1 MTNDKITLRD
11 IYEVVEKSNDKMDR
25 RMCELEDRV
34 NCLEDFKARI
44 LGMAAVIAAFVG
56 SATAWIW
63 KRVTNEV

>member
-11 IYEVVEKSNDKMDR
+11 IYEVVEKYNDKIDK

-34 NCLEDFKARI
+34 NILENFKARV

-56 SATAWIW
+56 SFTAWIW
-63 KRVTNEV
+63 KRLTNEA

>member
-1 MTNDKITLRD
+1 MTKNDITLRD
-11 IYEVVEKSNDKMDR
+11 IYEVVEKYNEKLDK

-34 NCLEDFKARI
+34 SLLENFKARV

-63 KRVTNEV
+63 KQITKEV